1 MSSSKEFLYPP
12 DDILNPVIQSP
23 NYEYIILWM
32 LAKNQVCEWAH
43 FKEKISEST
52 LSNHINSLIR
62 SGHIDRFKK
71 GHYKITKKG
80 REYFSE
86 LAYYDGK
93 EHKTMVYPPKA
104 ILRRR
109 EYEHVM
115 LWMLY
120 HNGSCKWSDF
130 QDPPLRINN
139 SSLSKSKNA
148 LLEANFIRKEDK
160 EYFITDQGKREY
172 FEMLK
177 QYDLDRYSILE
188 EEEKRIEKITEK
200 TVEFFNKFEIYSNQV
215 KFRFLNNII
224 KMNYSKVQNLL
235 NNEEDFNKIVL
246 FLSINHPD
254 YYPEYTSID
263 RFASEHSIDSTT
275 LEFFVRKIVD
285 ENLYPT
291 KFYKLVTQDKVYYFQ
306 ANGKLERIL
315 HAVLDDQIEKFTYLN
330 KLNES
335 EDLDSNNNPR
345 IETVLNDILN
355 EICTQLFHEGLKPAL
370 REFLPEYIKHLYK
383 IEIEDKLMKG
393 DAVTQGFLWQN
404 VYDGFETFNPTLI
417 QTESGDVEYAY
428 SIDHRV
434 FTILDSFFL
443 TKLKFLEDG
452 EFQERYDL
460 TKIGEFNKILHS
472 LKKGKIQKAKRLIES
487 IESNLEDLQKLILQD
502 LIMTY
507 TYNFETSIEITNQI
521 IENYTDE
528 AVGYLFQSI
537 TYSLME
543 YNEEA
548 LEVIKEGK
556 GTSQEAW
563 IACQE
568 AQVLSKLEKQDEATR
583 LVDTILEDD
592 PDNVL
597 LLRTKMLINMSKK
610 KCCIDNPAEHLETLE
625 KLIKL
630 KPKDNDFIILKAIIL
645 CALKRYKDAKRFIK
659 DYSFGEINTEAA
671 KNLILTISYLARGKY
686 EKALKYGE
694 SSVVLYDNYHV
705 SYATRAIALGYNLM
719 FKFIPEDIDEVEF
732 TETME
737 KAIALAPLKSTKI
750 MYMMFQASVLH
761 EIDKADDA
769 IDIINKAIETAPNN
783 MELYYRKLY
792 FLQKERRFEA
802 IDLIDQLL
810 ADAMYKNKKRDLM
823 QMKSFVYFRLGDY
836 ASGLNVMDEILSD
849 FPDDTKLL
857 NNKAIFLVKLGRKQ
871 EAIETSEK
879 MVSINPTDGNLFDSY
894 GEVLMNCGDY
904 EAAIAQ
910 FNKAIE
916 IDEQGWYIE
925 QTYLK
930 MGNSYKELGLYE
942 KAKECFEKGKKLG
955 ERLLPTERQ
964 IYEYNADELLLEV
977 EKELNK
983 KSK

>member
-1 MSSSKEFLYPP
+1 MSSSKEFVYPP
-12 DDILNPVIQSP
+12 DDILNPVIQAP

-32 LAKNQVCEWAH
+32 VAKNQVCEWAH

-52 LSNHINSLIR
+52 LSNHINTLIR
-62 SGHIDRFKK
+62 SGYIDRFKK

-86 LAYYDGK
+86 LAFYDGK

-109 EYEHVM
+109 EYEHVI

-148 LLEANFIRKEDK
+148 LLEANLIKKEDK
-160 EYFITDQGKREY
+160 EYFITDEGKKEY

-188 EEEKRIEKITEK
+188 EEEKRIENITEK
-200 TVEFFNKFEIYSNQV
+200 TVEFFNKFEIYNNQV

-254 YYPEYTSID
+254 NYPEYISID
-263 RFASEHSIDSTT
+263 RFASEHDIDSTT

-285 ENLYPT
+285 EDLYPT
-291 KFYKLVTQDKVYYFQ
+291 KFYKLTTQDRVYYFK

-315 HAVLDDQIEKFTYLN
+315 HAILDDQIEKFTYLN

-335 EDLDSNNNPR
+335 DDLDSNNNPR
-345 IETVLNDILN
+345 IEIVLNEILN
-355 EICTQLFHEGLKPAL
+355 EICDKLFNDGLKPAL
-370 REFLPEYIKHLYK
+370 KEFLPEYIKHLYK

-404 VYDGFETFNPTLI
+404 VYDGFEAFNPTMI
-417 QTESGDVEYAY
+417 QTESGDIEYAY
-428 SIDHRV
+428 FVDHRI
-434 FTILDSFFL
+434 FTILDSFYI
-443 TKLKFLEDG
+443 TKLKFLEEG
-452 EFQERYDL
+452 EFQEKYDL
-460 TKIGEFNKILHS
+460 TRIGEFDKILRS
-472 LKKGKIQKAKRLIES
+472 VKKGKIQKAKRLVES
-487 IESNLEDLQKLILQD
+487 IDSDLEDLQKLILQD

-507 TYNFETSIEITNQI
+507 TYNFESSIEITNQI

-556 GTSQEAW
+556 GATQEEW
-563 IACQE
+563 IISQE
-568 AQVLSKLEKQDEATR
+568 AQVLSKLEKQDEAIK
-583 LVDTILEDD
+583 LIDTILEDE
-592 PDNVL
+592 PDNPL
-597 LLRTKMLINMSKK
+597 LLRTKMLINMSRK

-630 KPKDNDFIILKAIIL
+630 KPKDNDLIILKAIIL

-659 DYSFGEINTEAA
+659 DYSLGEVSTDSA
-671 KNLILTISYLARGKY
+671 KSLILAVSYLARGKY

-694 SSVVLYDNYHV
+694 SSVVLHDNYHV
-705 SYATRAIALGYNLM
+705 SYVTKALALGYNLM
-719 FKFIPEDIDEVEF
+719 FKFVPEDVDEEEF
-732 TETME
+732 TDTME
-737 KAIALAPLKSTKI
+737 KAIALAPLNSIKI
-750 MYMMFQASVLH
+750 KYMMFQASVLH
-761 EIDKADDA
+761 EIDKTDEA
-769 IDIINKAIETAPNN
+769 IDIINKAIEMVPNN
-783 MELYYRKLY
+783 LELYHKKLY
-792 FLQKERRFEA
+792 FLQKERHFEA

-810 ADAMYKNKKRDLM
+810 KDTVYKEKRRELM
-823 QMKSFVYFRLGDY
+823 QIKSFVYFRLRDY
-836 ASGLNVMDEILSD
+836 ASGLKVTDEILSD
-849 FPDDTKLL
+849 FPDDPKLL
-857 NNKAIFLVKLGRKQ
+857 NNKAIFLVNTGRKQ
-871 EAIETSEK
+871 DAVETSEK
-879 MVSINPTDGNLFDSY
+879 MVSINPEDGNLFDSY
-894 GEVLMNCGDY
+894 GEVLMLCGDY
-904 EAAIAQ
+904 EGAIKQ
-910 FNKAIE
+910 FNKALE
-916 IDEQGWYIE
+916 IDETGWFIE

-930 MGNSYKELGLYE
+930 MGNSFKELGLYE
-942 KAKECFEKGKKLG
+942 KAKECLEKGKKLS
-955 ERLLPTERQ
+955 ERLLPTERE

-977 EKELNK
+977 EKELK
-983 KSK
+983 KNSK

>member
-1 MSSSKEFLYPP
+1 MSSSKEFVYPP
-12 DDILNPVIQSP
+12 DDILNPVIQAP

-32 LAKNQVCEWAH
+32 VAKNQVCEWAH

-52 LSNHINSLIR
+52 LSNHINTLIR
-62 SGHIDRFKK
+62 SGYIDRFKK

-86 LAYYDGK
+86 LAFYDGK

-109 EYEHVM
+109 EYEHVI

-148 LLEANFIRKEDK
+148 LLEANLIKKEDK
-160 EYFITDQGKREY
+160 EYFITDEGKKEY

-188 EEEKRIEKITEK
+188 EEEKRIENITEK
-200 TVEFFNKFEIYSNQV
+200 TVEFFNKFEIYNNQV

-254 YYPEYTSID
+254 NYPEYISID
-263 RFASEHSIDSTT
+263 RFASEHDIDSTT

-285 ENLYPT
+285 EDLYPT
-291 KFYKLVTQDKVYYFQ
+291 KFYKLTTQDRVYYFK

-315 HAVLDDQIEKFTYLN
+315 HAILDDQIEKFTYLN

-335 EDLDSNNNPR
+335 DDLDSNNNPR
-345 IETVLNDILN
+345 IEIVLNEILN
-355 EICTQLFHEGLKPAL
+355 EICDKLFNDGLKPAL
-370 REFLPEYIKHLYK
+370 KEFLPEYIKHLYK

-404 VYDGFETFNPTLI
+404 VYDGFEAFNPTLI
-417 QTESGDVEYAY
+417 QTESGDIEYAY
-428 SIDHRV
+428 FVDHRI
-434 FTILDSFFL
+434 FTILDSFYL

-452 EFQERYDL
+452 EFQEKYDL
-460 TKIGEFNKILHS
+460 TRIEEFNKILRS
-472 LKKGKIQKAKRLIES
+472 LKKGKVQKAITLVTS
-487 IESNLEDLQKLILQD
+487 IESDLDDLQRLILQD

-507 TYNFETSIEITNQI
+507 TYNFERSIEITNQI
-521 IENYTDE
+521 IENYTNE

-556 GTSQEAW
+556 DSSQEIW

-568 AQVLSKLEKQDEATR
+568 AQVLSKLEQQDNATKII
-583 LVDTILEDD
+583 DTILEND

-597 LLRTKMLINMSKK
+597 LLRTKILINMSKK
-610 KCCIDNPAEHLETLE
+610 KCCIENPSEHLEIVE
-625 KLIKL
+625 RLIKL
-630 KPKDNDFIILKAIIL
+630 KPKDNDLIILKAIIL
-645 CALKRYKDAKRFIK
+645 CALKRYNDAKRFIK
-659 DYSFGEINTEAA
+659 DNSLGELSTDSA
-671 KNLILTISYLARGKY
+671 KNLILTVSYLARGKY
-686 EKALKYGE
+686 EKARKYGE
-694 SSVVLYDNYHV
+694 SSVVLHNDYHV
-705 SYATRAIALGYNLM
+705 SYATKALTLGYNLI
-719 FKFIPEDIDEVEF
+719 FKFVPEDVDEEEF
-732 TETME
+732 TETIE
-737 KAIALAPLKSTKI
+737 KAAALAPLKATKI
-750 MYMMFQASVLH
+750 LYMMFQASVLH
-761 EIDKADDA
+761 EIDKSNDA
-769 IDIINKAIETAPNN
+769 IDIINKAIEIVPNN
-783 MELYYRKLY
+783 LELYYKKMY
-792 FLQKERRFEA
+792 FLQKERHFEA
-802 IDLIDQLL
+802 IELIDQLL
-810 ADAMYKNKKRDLM
+810 AETIYKEKKKDLM
-823 QMKSFVYFRLGDY
+823 QVKSFVYFRLGDY
-836 ASGLNVMDEILSD
+836 ASGLAAIDEALSD

-857 NNKAIFLVKLGRKQ
+857 NNRAIFLVKLGRKQ

-879 MVSINPTDGNLFDSY
+879 MVAINPEDGNLFDSY
-894 GEVLMNCGDY
+894 GEVLMICGEY
-904 EAAIAQ
+904 EKAITQ

-942 KAKECFEKGKKLG
+942 KAKECFEKGKKLS
-955 ERLLPTERQ
+955 ERLLPTERE

-977 EKELNK
+977 EKKLDE
-983 KSK
+983 KSD

>member
-1 MSSSKEFLYPP
+1 MSSSREFLYPP

-52 LSNHINSLIR
+52 LSNHINSLIN
-62 SGHIDRFKK
+62 SEYINRFKK

-148 LLEANFIRKEDK
+148 LIDANFIRKEDK

-200 TVEFFNKFEIYSNQV
+200 TIEFFDRFEIYNNQV

-224 KMNYSKVQNLL
+224 KMNYNKVQNLL

-254 YYPEYTSID
+254 NYPEYISID
-263 RFASEHSIDSTT
+263 RFASEHDIDGTT

-291 KFYKLVTQDKVYYFQ
+291 KFYKLTTQDKIYYFK

-315 HAVLDDQIEKFTYLN
+315 HAILDDQIEKFTYLN
-330 KLNES
+330 KLNEI
-335 EDLDSNNNPR
+335 EDLDSNSNPR
-345 IETVLNDILN
+345 IETVLNDILS
-355 EICTQLFHEGLKPAL
+355 EICNKLFNEGLKPAL

-404 VYDGFETFNPTLI
+404 VYDGFETFNPTMI
-417 QTESGDVEYAY
+417 QTESGDTEYVY
-428 SIDHRV
+428 FIDHRI
-434 FTILDSFFL
+434 FTILDSFYL

-452 EFQERYDL
+452 EFQEKYDL
-460 TKIGEFNKILHS
+460 SRIGELDKIVHS
-472 LKKGKIQKAKRLIES
+472 LKKGKVQKAKKLVES
-487 IESNLEDLQKLILQD
+487 IDPHLDDLQRLILQD
-502 LIMTY
+502 MTMTY
-507 TYNFETSIEITNQI
+507 NYNFEASIAITNQI
-521 IENYTDE
+521 IESYTDE

-543 YNEEA
+543 FNEEA
-548 LEVIKEGK
+548 LEVIKKGK
-556 GTSQEAW
+556 HTSKATW
-563 IACQE
+563 ITCQE
-568 AQVLSKLEKQDEATR
+568 AQVLSKLEQQDDAIK
-583 LVDTILEDD
+583 LVVAALEED

-597 LLRTKMLINMSKK
+597 LLRTKMLLNMSKE
-610 KCCIDNPAEHLETLE
+610 KCCIENPAEHLETFE
-625 KLIKL
+625 RLIKF
-630 KPKDNDFIILKAIIL
+630 KPKDNDLIILKAIIL
-645 CALKRYKDAKRFIK
+645 CALRRYKEAKRFIK
-659 DYSFGEINTEAA
+659 DYSFGEISTGVA
-671 KNLILTISYLARGKY
+671 KNLILVVSYLARGKY
-686 EKALKYGE
+686 EKAQKFGK

-705 SYATRAIALGYNLM
+705 SYAAKALALGYNLI
-719 FKFIPEDIDEVEF
+719 FEFASDDIDEDEF
-732 TETME
+732 METIE
-737 KAIALAPLKSTKI
+737 KAILLAPLKSTKVR
-750 MYMMFQASVLH
+750 YMMFQASVLH
-761 EIDKADDA
+761 EIDKTNDA
-769 IDIINKAIETAPNN
+769 IDMINKAIEMVPNKL
-783 MELYYRKLY
+783 ELYHKKLY
-792 FLQKERRFEA
+792 FLQKERHFEA
-802 IDLIDQLL
+802 IDLIEQLSQ
-810 ADAMYKNKKRDLM
+810 DTMYKEKKRDLM
-823 QMKSFVYFRLGDY
+823 QVKSFVYYRLGDY
-836 ASGLNVMDEILSD
+836 ANGLAAIDEALSD
-849 FPDDTKLL
+849 LPDDTRLL
-857 NNKAIFLVKLGRKQ
+857 NNRAIFLVKLGRKN
-871 EAIETSEK
+871 EAIETSER
-879 MVSINPTDGNLFDSY
+879 MVNINPTDGNLYDSY
-894 GEVLMNCGDY
+894 GEVLMLCGDY
-904 EAAIAQ
+904 EGAITQ

-916 IDEQGWYIE
+916 TDDQGWYLE

-942 KAKECFEKGKKLG
+942 KARECFEKGKKLS
-955 ERLLPTERQ
+955 ERLLPTERE

-977 EKELNK
+977 EKKLNEN
-983 KSK
+983 SK